1 MASPDP
7 SIWTDVEAILDRRV
21 PLAVASTGGG
31 SLLAAWLLNHP
42 GASRAVV
49 EVQIPYHARAL
60 EAFLG
65 EGGPYPVEAETA
77 RRMALSAYTRARDL
91 SGEDAAMG
99 LGCTAALAT
108 NRVRRGAERAFLS
121 LRTES
126 GYACCAVRFE
136 EGQATRE
143 EQEHDLSRTALEQ
156 LLAASQDAAVRPS
169 FTTAEI
175 SLARYPVHDELE
187 ALLDGHA
194 DHVVFETD
202 GRISTTI
209 DPPPTLLFP
218 GSFNPLHQGHVEL
231 AAVAEARTGA
241 AVCLELSVENVDKPS
256 LSYGAVLDRLA
267 GLKGRFRV
275 VLSRAATFA
284 AKGRLFPCGW
294 MVVGYDTAVRL
305 LDPRYYEGGEAGL
318 DDALRFFSDNGVRF
332 LVAGRAQE
340 GAFRTLADLPVP
352 DAFGDLFEGL
362 DEGDFRSD
370 LSSTELR
377 VSSGTS

>member
-1 MASPDP
+1 M
-7 SIWTDVEAILDRRV
+7 
-21 PLAVASTGGG
+21 
-31 SLLAAWLLNHP
+31 
-42 GASRAVV
+42 
-49 EVQIPYHARAL
+49 
-60 EAFLG
+60 
-65 EGGPYPVEAETA
+65 
-77 RRMALSAYTRARDL
+77 
-91 SGEDAAMG
+91 
-99 LGCTAALAT
+99 
-108 NRVRRGAERAFLS
+108 
-121 LRTES
+121 
-126 GYACCAVRFE
+126 
-136 EGQATRE
+136 
-143 EQEHDLSRTALEQ
+143 
-156 LLAASQDAAVRPS
+156 
-169 FTTAEI
+169 
-175 SLARYPVHDELE
+175 
-187 ALLDGHA
+187 
-194 DHVVFETD
+194 
-202 GRISTTI
+202 
-209 DPPPTLLFP
+209 
-218 GSFNPLHQGHVEL
+218 
-231 AAVAEARTGA
+231 AEARTGA

-275 VLSRAATFA
+275 GLSRAATFA